1 MSDENKSDEKLNATT
16 PEFSPDSAS
25 AALRAAFLEL
35 SKSAWDIEKEI
46 RSSSAELFD
55 SADGYTKLNVG
66 NENEEK
72 SSQDEIEKKVQ
83 DEILGDMNGREKK
96 GKQKRNRKRKNEQS
110 RKADAETPLAKT
122 SVSEKSITKKNDP
135 LIPFWKMKCPNV
147 LGRKNRFP
155 TICLKIRMFLLKRN
169 P

>member
-55 SADGYTKLNVG
+55 SALCLC
-66 NENEEK
+66 
-72 SSQDEIEKKVQ
+72 SQ
-83 DEILGDMNGREKK
+83 GD
-96 GKQKRNRKRKNEQS
+96 
-110 RKADAETPLAKT
+110 DAQ
-122 SVSEKSITKKNDP
+122 
-135 LIPFWKMKCPNV
+135 
-147 LGRKNRFP
+147 RQQR
-155 TICLKIRMFLLKRN
+155 
-169 P
+169 